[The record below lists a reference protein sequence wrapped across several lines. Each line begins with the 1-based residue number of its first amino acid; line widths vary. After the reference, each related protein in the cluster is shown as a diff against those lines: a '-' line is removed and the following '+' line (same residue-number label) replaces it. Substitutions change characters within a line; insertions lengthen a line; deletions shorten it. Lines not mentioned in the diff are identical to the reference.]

1 MVIIAQAGAIAG
13 LAYASYKDIK
23 GREIPDT
30 PWVAMGVT
38 GVILRVV
45 DHQWKMMAISV
56 GAAVLLGVVL
66 AASNL
71 FGGAD
76 IKAFLA
82 LSLLIPTY
90 PGVVLPIFIVSAFN
104 NLVVLRVTELIAV
117 LFYNMVNGNTYH
129 ELSLGKKILLLM
141 TGFPK
146 KTKELD
152 YRFLPLQ
159 DTKGDLHLLPDIDV
173 DIEEFKKECGLEE
186 IWVTYGSPLIVY
198 LLIGCLI
205 AFAKGD
211 IILYLLMYFV

>member
-1 MVIIAQAGAIAG
+1 MVIIGQAVAIAG
-13 LAYASYKDIK
+13 LAYACYKDIK
-23 GREIPDT
+23 GREIPDI
-30 PWVAMGVT
+30 PWVAMGSA

-56 GAAVLLGVVL
+56 GAAVLLGMVL
-66 AASNL
+66 AVSSL

-82 LSLLIPTY
+82 LSLLIPTH
-90 PGVVLPIFIVSAFN
+90 PGVVLPIFVVSAFN
-104 NLVVLRVTELIAV
+104 NMVVLRVIELVAV
-117 LFYNMVNGNTYH
+117 LCYNMVHRNTYH
-129 ELSLGKKILLLM
+129 GLSLGKKILLLM

-159 DTKGDLHLLPDIDV
+159 DIKGELHLMPNINV
-173 DIEEFKKECGLEE
+173 DIEEFKKECGLED

-205 AFAKGD
+205 VFAKGD
-211 IILYLLMYFV
+211 IILYLLMYFM